1 MQYLNK
7 MYYGGDTTIKCY
19 KFANNKEVACPTNKL
34 NAESKVLVDNYT
46 WNTGA
51 LNDEIND
58 ETSSSD
64 TIEIYKAE
72 RGSTNGKIC
81 SSGTECN
88 DTVVRTTT
96 WTGHIAL
103 PYVTDYV
110 YASGESDCNTKID
123 KYKCK
128 NKNWMHYGSKWLDVM
143 WMLSPSTSSSKAN
156 IAWGVNGDGVV
167 CPNSDMLSFYVFPS
181 IYLKSNVIIESGNG
195 TSGDPYI
202 LKAGA

>member
-19 KFANNKEVACPTNKL
+19 NFVNNSEVACPTNKL
-34 NAESKVLVDNYT
+34 NAESKALVDNYT

-51 LNDEIND
+51 V
-58 ETSSSD
+58 ETATKTD
-64 TIEIYKAE
+64 TLSFYQAE
-72 RGSTNGKIC
+72 RGSANGKMC
-81 SSGTECN
+81 TSGAECN

-123 KYKCK
+123 QSTTYKCK

-143 WMLSPSTSSSKAN
+143 WMLSPSTSSSHAN
-156 IAWGVNGDGVV
+156 IAWGVNGDGDVG
-167 CPNSDMLSFYVFPS
+167 CYSDMLSLYVFPS

-195 TSGDPYI
+195 TSDDPYI